1 MTADSLADKLRE
13 VRQGL
18 LRLHKALLDSERVRY
33 EREHGRVE
41 DGLRLLNL
49 VANDPLFAWLRQL
62 SALIVQI
69 DERLDS
75 EEPLTAADAKA
86 LRDEARGLL
95 APGDSGAEFHR
106 NYSRTLQENPDVVM
120 MHAAVIK
127 LLTA

>member
-1 MTADSLADKLRE
+1 MTDSDKLRE
-13 VRQGL
+13 VRHSL
-18 LRLHKALLDSERVRY
+18 LRLHKALLDAERRRY

-49 VANDPLFAWLRQL
+49 VANDPWFAWLRQL

-75 EEPLTAADAKA
+75 DEPLTAADAKMF
-86 LRDEARGLL
+86 RGEARALL
-95 APGDSGAEFHR
+95 SPGESEAEFHR

-120 MHAAVIK
+120 MHAGVVK